1 MPAADNDQSRRKTL
15 FETITCNSGT
25 AIDRRNQYVFVA
37 WCFAWAVMFT
47 ASNWLLK
54 SDHALSATSAWVAA
68 SVPNLVG
75 VGMVLAYLKFLRQA
89 DELIRKMQ
97 IEGLATGFG
106 VGILFALGYQ
116 VFERAG
122 APHLELDDLAVIMMA
137 GWMAGQLFAYWRYR

>member
-1 MPAADNDQSRRKTL
+1 MVAADDDKPRTKSF
-15 FETITCNSGT
+15 FETITCHSGT
-25 AIDRRNQYVFVA
+25 ALDRRNQYVFVA
-37 WCFAWAVMFT
+37 WCFAWAVIFT

-54 SDHALSATSAWVAA
+54 SDYALSATAAWLAA
-68 SVPNLVG
+68 IVPNLIG
-75 VGMVLAYLKFLRQA
+75 IGMVLAYLKFLRQA

-97 IEGLATGFG
+97 VEGLAMGFG

-137 GWMAGQLFAYWRYR
+137 GWMAGQLVAYWRYR